1 MTQEPPPKG
10 QPQLGAFSGR
20 TPSEEAREREGTD
33 GAGGATLESAGAESS
48 SVDGAGAGTGY
59 LAAGGMTSGD
69 LARLLDVDLKT
80 IHNWVRNGH
89 LQGRRTKGRHL
100 RFSRTE
106 VARFMRKF
114 GYRIPDSVGDAPP
127 RAVLAG
133 FTPRERAEA
142 QLSLEGQIGARGAAS
157 LEECEHLFDAALLV
171 ASTEVDVLALAL
183 GRFDARFVEELL
195 VALRRRPG
203 TFGLSLV
210 GVSESAEVRERFL
223 AAGGHVALAQA
234 RELGPAL
241 LWLVGAVSTA
251 AFPGATSGVVLKH
264 EAEAPSGGSRASG
277 E

>member
-1 MTQEPPPKG
+1 
-10 QPQLGAFSGR
+10 
-20 TPSEEAREREGTD
+20 
-33 GAGGATLESAGAESS
+33 
-48 SVDGAGAGTGY
+48 VDGAGAGTGY
-59 LAAGGMTSGD
+59 VAAGGMTSGD

-114 GYRIPDSVGDAPP
+114 GYRIPDSIGDAPP

-142 QLSLEGQIGARGAAS
+142 QLSLDGQIGARGAAS
-157 LEECEHLFDAALLV
+157 MEECEYLFDAALLV

-210 GVSESAEVRERFL
+210 GVSESAQVRERFL

-241 LWLVGAVSTA
+241 LWLVGAVSTS

-264 EAEAPSGGSRASG
+264 DAEEPSGGSRASG